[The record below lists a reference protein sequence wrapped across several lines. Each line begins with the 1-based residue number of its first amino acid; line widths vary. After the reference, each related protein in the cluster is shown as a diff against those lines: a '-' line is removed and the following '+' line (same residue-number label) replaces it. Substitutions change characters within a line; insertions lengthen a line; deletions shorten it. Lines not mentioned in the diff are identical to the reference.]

1 MGLSNDLISQFV
13 KITKDQTTVK
23 KESTV
28 YGTTVKY
35 QDKMYVKLDGSDLL
49 TPVVTTADMGDGER
63 VTVMIKDHTAT
74 VTGNIT
80 SPSASST
87 VVKQVSTDV
96 DSLISNTTITKED
109 GKVVQLKDEYN
120 ITKDTVNSHTTKIG
134 SLEINYTTMNS
145 EMANVVDKQ
154 ASFEQN
160 LEGFKTT
167 VSKSYVK
174 VSDINSLIEEL
185 GEYTIV
191 LSRETIL
198 AKNDL
203 NGNLLS

>member
-1 MGLSNDLISQFV
+1 MGLSNDLISEFV

-87 VVKQVSTDV
+87 VVKQVATDV

-167 VSKSYVK
+167 VSTSYVK